1 MIEHFPFAKLF
12 LLTILFTNVYENA
25 AYKPPEAKVEPL
37 HPMGL
42 RISIPDE
49 HGITLVAFHININE
63 DFDGL
68 EAGRFAKDILKVR
81 NGRWTFQDKQVQL
94 RRDDIIYY
102 WIHVV
107 YQGLGYN
114 LIDQSH
120 RIVGF
125 FNSDGTQY
133 IDGTTQSPRSCTT
146 TSITWIYEKGEQR
159 QACPGQLIFEDNFD
173 NLDNTKWNEWKRFS
187 GSPNHEF
194 VIYMTNDVTDTSDG
208 LLRIKPVLLDTKYG
222 NNFVSNG
229 RIILE
234 DCTGRIGT
242 DDCQRQA
249 AGSYILPP
257 LISGRISTEGK
268 FEFLFGRVEV
278 RAKLPH
284 GDWVF
289 PVITLHNAENTLDST
304 LESRFHREIRIASSM
319 GNEELRTRSGETI
332 NNRILTA
339 GGSIASWNES
349 NTEMLSKRRSSESWS
364 KNFHIFEIEWTNG
377 LIVVKVDGV
386 QYGEQTVDL
395 SFGKSSYL
403 TLGVAVGGLHEFE
416 DHIVSNGYIKPWR
429 NVEAKALYNF
439 YRAKDKWYPTW
450 DATTAL
456 IVDYVK
462 VWAL

>member
-1 MIEHFPFAKLF
+1 MIEYFPFAKLF
-12 LLTILFTNVYENA
+12 LLTILFTNVCENA

-68 EAGRFAKDILKVR
+68 EAGRFAKDILKIR

-102 WIHVV
+102 WVHVV
-107 YQGLGYN
+107 YEGLGYN

-120 RIVGF
+120 RVVDF
-125 FNSDGTQY
+125 FNSDGTRY
-133 IDGTTQSPRSCTT
+133 ITQSSQNCMT
-146 TSITWIYEKGEQR
+146 TSTTWISEKGEQR

-173 NLDNTKWNEWKRFS
+173 NLNSTKWNEWKRFS
-187 GSPNHEF
+187 SSPNHEF

-208 LLRIKPVLLDTKYG
+208 FLRIKPVLLDTKYG
-222 NNFVSNG
+222 INFVSNG

-289 PVITLHNAENTLDST
+289 PVITLHNAENTLDNT
-304 LESRFHREIRIASSM
+304 LESRSHREIRIASSM
-319 GNEELRTRSGETI
+319 GNEELRTGSGETI

-339 GGSIASWNES
+339 GGLIASWNES
-349 NTEMLSKRRSSESWS
+349 NAEMLPKRRSSESWS
-364 KNFHIFEIEWTNG
+364 KNFHIFEIEWNG
-377 LIVVKVDGV
+377 SLIKVKVDGV
-386 QYGEQTVDL
+386 QYGEQTVDI

-416 DHIVSNGYIKPWR
+416 DHIVSGRYIKPWR

-439 YRAKDKWYPTW
+439 YCAKDKWYPTW
-450 DATTAL
+450 DTTTAL
-456 IVDYVK
+456 VVDYVK

>member
-1 MIEHFPFAKLF
+1 
-12 LLTILFTNVYENA
+12 
-25 AYKPPEAKVEPL
+25 
-37 HPMGL
+37 
-42 RISIPDE
+42 DE

-68 EAGRFAKDILKVR
+68 EAGRFAKDILKIR

-120 RIVGF
+120 RVVGF

-133 IDGTTQSPRSCTT
+133 IDITTQSPQSCTT
-146 TSITWIYEKGEQR
+146 TSITWISEKGEQR
-159 QACPGQLIFEDNFD
+159 QVCPGQLIFEDNFD
-173 NLDNTKWNEWKRFS
+173 HLDNTKWNEWKRFS

-249 AGSYILPP
+249 AASYILPP
-257 LISGRISTEGK
+257 LISGRISTERK
-268 FEFLFGRVEV
+268 FEFLFGRVEI

-289 PVITLHNAENTLDST
+289 PVITLHNAENTLDNT
-304 LESRFHREIRIASSM
+304 LESRLHREIRIASSM

-339 GGSIASWNES
+339 GGLIASWNES
-349 NTEMLSKRRSSESWS
+349 NAEMLSKRRSSESWS

-386 QYGEQTVDL
+386 QYGEQTVDI

-439 YRAKDKWYPTW
+439 YRARDKWYPTW

-456 IVDYVK
+456 VVDYVK